1 MSSTSE
7 TIKPA
12 PIPPPIAM
20 AANLSVHVIVFN
32 LFALWPAYSKS
43 CQGTAS
49 PALCRPR
56 AADLCSIARMLC
68 PACTGSY
75 LL

>member
-20 AANLSVHVIVFN
+20 AANLSVPVIVFN
-32 LFALWPAYSKS
+32 LFASLIALAAFTLFVVLTYLPLFIALTS
-43 CQGTAS
+43 CLTF
-49 PALCRPR
+49 
-56 AADLCSIARMLC
+56 
-68 PACTGSY
+68 
-75 LL
+75 